1 MEDKGCDLSTALI
14 LLKSSII
21 LRLLQ
26 NFQMKQLDYILKV
39 QQQTLNALEYTLSHI
54 FLEDR
59 RVKPYEEIEEKS
71 QMVAENTIRYNNK
84 LP

>member
-1 MEDKGCDLSTALI
+1 
-14 LLKSSII
+14 
-21 LRLLQ
+21 
-26 NFQMKQLDYILKV
+26 MKQLDYILKV

-59 RVKPYEEIEEKS
+59 RIKPYKEIEEKS